1 MWQGCS
7 GWLAWLDN
15 DKFLVGVPS
24 KVMVV
29 IVVWDVWLKAGLG
42 GKGGWAG

>member
-1 MWQGCS
+1 MAGYSGKAAQG
-7 GWLAWLDN
+7 GKGKLDN

-29 IVVWDVWLKAGLG
+29 MVVWDIGVVGLVREVR
-42 GKGGWAG
+42 

>member
-1 MWQGCS
+1 MVKG
-7 GWLAWLDN
+7 GLDN

-29 IVVWDVWLKAGLG
+29 MVVWDVWLIRLVRVVKVVGLVR
-42 GKGGWAG
+42 